1 MIIQPSQNIID
12 CVYRLSQ
19 NLNHHML
26 LNMQPSIFRSLL
38 QEVGG
43 ISFILSDN
51 TSIKTVCSRFNVN
64 GVISSDYISH
74 AQQKNTYHNYHIK
87 DILMITDPPHRM
99 LKKEDMM
106 LLEERLRDSTKICIG
121 SDTYKQWPN
130 DLIEMLVIEPG
141 LIEMEFN
148 SSKKRRTLAI
158 LSDNSASSQRISSIL
173 CQKYQDVKVIGNY
186 TEYETLYKTLSEY
199 SVCLNLNT
207 SIDSIFAI
215 QSGCI
220 TISKEQCFSEIRQYN
235 TLEDITQLIEEGI
248 EAFNIKRQKE
258 ISLQVSGNFPYSVF
272 EKTLMQ
278 TIIDNLKEP
287 FVI

>member
-1 MIIQPSQNIID
+1 MSIQPPQNVID

-38 QEVGG
+38 QKICG
-43 ISFILSDN
+43 ISFVLSDN
-51 TSIKTVCSRFNVN
+51 KTINTVCSRFNVN

-87 DILMITDPPHRM
+87 DIVMITDPPHRM

-121 SDTYKQWPN
+121 SDIYKQWPN
-130 DLIEMLVIEPG
+130 DLIDMLVIEPG

-148 SSKKRRTLAI
+148 SSKKRRALAV
-158 LSDNSASSQRISSIL
+158 LSDNSTSSQRISSIL
-173 CQKYQDVKVIGNY
+173 YQKYKDVKVIGSY

-220 TISKEQCFSEIRQYN
+220 TISKEQCFNGVCQYN
-235 TLEDITQLIEEGI
+235 TLEDITQLIEKGI
-248 EAFNIKRQKE
+248 ETFNIKRQKE
-258 ISLQVSGNFPYSVF
+258 ISLQTTENFPYSVF
-272 EKTLMQ
+272 EKTLTQ